1 MLNSDPLP
9 YKPAAYLL
17 ARSLLTEEQ
26 ISAQFEEFKASLD
39 YMTVAPQLVFER
51 MLSNVNESILAK
63 LEGERRESAAAMQA
77 HETKNKVLET
87 SVAELLDKAKTQES
101 ERREEMVLMQA
112 YETRNKVLE
121 TSVAQLLDKV
131 KTLESRNITPDETPE
146 PAPNFWT
153 QISRS
158 MVSSNIDWMRL
169 QVTAFLK
176 FGFETT
182 PWQVSSK
189 AQVPRGH
196 FTKLSDA
203 GTSWLDITSSDWQ
216 PDFRHGTFMTL
227 DTHFNG
233 SLRFENAFVVT
244 FETPFMAPP
253 KVVVWLGGIEMHMNE
268 AWRVKTYS
276 SDVTKTGFILHIDS
290 WDGSMVLTAGVAW
303 VAFPGDDES
312 ICTGRLDTWEP
323 PSWKSSTLREDG
335 RVTYEYPSGNDGPHR
350 QLLLIDTIEVE
361 NAAGLS
367 LALGFGPEETV
378 GSFNWRMTAGPPE
391 ARLYSVG
398 ATYMVMTKGRN

>member
-1 MLNSDPLP
+1 M
-9 YKPAAYLL
+9 
-17 ARSLLTEEQ
+17 
-26 ISAQFEEFKASLD
+26 
-39 YMTVAPQLVFER
+39 
-51 MLSNVNESILAK
+51 NESILEK

-77 HETKNKVLET
+77 HETRNKVLET

-101 ERREEMVLMQA
+101 ERREEIVLMQA

-131 KTLESRNITPDETPE
+131 KTLESRNIIPDETPV

-158 MVSSNIDWMRL
+158 SNILPFTSIVKNSLSHGFGLSVVSSNVDWMRL

-196 FTKLSDA
+196 FTMLSDA

-216 PDFRHGTFMTL
+216 PDFRHGTFMTV

-233 SLRFENAFVVT
+233 SLRFENAFVVK

-253 KVVVWLGGIEMHMNE
+253 KVIVWLGGIEMHMNK

-276 SDVTKTGFILHIDS
+276 SDVTETGFILHIDS

-323 PSWKSSTLREDG
+323 PAWKSSTLRKDG

-367 LALGFGPEETV
+367 LALGFGPEETG